1 MVGDPPMGKGSKL
14 EIMHLSVC
22 AQISLTT
29 DFYIYDVFNT
39 RFLYLHLPVQVARG
53 VYLQICVFF
62 CYLAWISWV
71 EMVEYD
77 CWVRDLHKKRIFE
90 DFLISNH
97 ELWAI
102 VYEDQSQQ
110 GKEPQHVS
118 TVSHV
123 WLYCSCT
130 NINISQHFNK
140 YIHKNEYIYVQKV
153 QFHTHRHITENTR
166 PSRKPL
172 VYSIC
177 LGLGVGCRGLLMS
190 GCSLVVCLQQPDLA
204 WSDCLLSYLL
214 CLHMLRFCPER
225 RCQWSP
231 CCVRGHMSSCVYTF
245 KW

>member
-1 MVGDPPMGKGSKL
+1 MLGSRF
-14 EIMHLSVC
+14 
-22 AQISLTT
+22 AQE
-29 DFYIYDVFNT
+29 DN
-39 RFLYLHLPVQVARG
+39 FL
-53 VYLQICVFF
+53 
-62 CYLAWISWV
+62 
-71 EMVEYD
+71 
-77 CWVRDLHKKRIFE
+77 RIFSS
-90 DFLISNH
+90 LIMSS
-97 ELWAI
+97 ELLYMKIRHNRARNLNM
-102 VYEDQSQQ
+102 SAL
-110 GKEPQHVS
+110 
-118 TVSHV
+118 SHV
-123 WLYCSCT
+123 CLYGICT

-172 VYSIC
+172 YYSIC
-177 LGLGVGCRGLLMS
+177 LGLGVGCSGLLMS